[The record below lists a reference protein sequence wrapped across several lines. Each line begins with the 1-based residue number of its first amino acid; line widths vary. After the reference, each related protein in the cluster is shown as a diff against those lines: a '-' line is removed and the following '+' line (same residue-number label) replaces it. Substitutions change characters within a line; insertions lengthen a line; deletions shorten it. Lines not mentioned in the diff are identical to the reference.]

1 MVVVAIVA
9 IVGAIVIPNMVGW
22 RESRK
27 LRGAVNNLASD
38 LQLARMTAIRD
49 ADTVA
54 VLFNTG
60 SSSGYSI
67 FVDTDGDWTE
77 DATEKS
83 LRKVSMPAGIQ
94 LKSTTFSSNRVNFD
108 TKGLPQSSGTV
119 QFQGSSGKTLSV
131 EMNSVG
137 RIQVKES

>member
-1 MVVVAIVA
+1 MVVIAILGIISA
-9 IVGAIVIPNMVGW
+9 IAIPNMVGW
-22 RESRK
+22 RESRA

-60 SSSGYSI
+60 SSSSYTM
-67 FVDTDGDWTE
+67 FVDSNGNWTK

-83 LRKVSMPAGIQ
+83 LRNIPMSAGIE
-94 LKSTTFSSNRVNFD
+94 LKSTTFTNNRVNFD

-119 QFQGSSGKTLSV
+119 KFQGSSGKTLSV